1 MSYFMTIAGTPSVNV
16 DVVNGVHFV
25 PVSDTQ
31 SYLLNIAADIQGVD
45 GGPLFLVDDGS
56 GTSQDF
62 VVEAENRLRYR
73 ETLEGTIMLA
83 LIGYCVKNGNS
94 FRIWYADEADA
105 YKSVVTCS
113 SLAEICSI
121 MMNQAMQEGAIRI
134 RFSLNGNRQE
144 AIKAK
149 AAPTVPRR
157 AHG

>member
-1 MSYFMTIAGTPSVNV
+1 MTIAGTQSVNV
-16 DVVNGVHFV
+16 DVVNGVYFV

-31 SYLLNIAADIQGVD
+31 SYLLNIAEDIQGVD

-62 VVEAENRLRYR
+62 VVEAENRLRYG
-73 ETLEGTIMLA
+73 ETLDGTIMLA

-94 FRIWYADEADA
+94 FRIWYATNEADA

-113 SLAEICSI
+113 SLAEISGI
-121 MMNQAMQEGAIRI
+121 MMNQATQEGIIRI
-134 RFSLNGNRQE
+134 RFSPNGNTQE

-149 AAPTVPRR
+149 AAADSASPRQ
-157 AHG
+157 HG